1 MPLKSNV
8 KCVATKS
15 SNGSSDTTYLFTDA
29 LGSPVASMGTIAATV
44 SYSCPAG
51 WALSGNTC
59 TQSSSS
65 SFPASVTGYTCPS
78 GYTLSGSTCTRTTT
92 STSAATVTYSCPAG
106 YAVSGSSCTGSSSYA
121 ASGSLSCNGY
131 GSLQAYANSSSGY
144 KCITQNIFTADYPD
158 GPKAQCQAIAASM
171 GLPLVGSPIVNNG
184 KIMQCVMGPKTV
196 YACPSG
202 GTLSGSTCTT
212 TSSTAATANYS
223 CPAGQS
229 LSGSTC
235 TASSTSSTPGAPV
248 YSCPSG
254 ATLSGSNCTSTGSS
268 TTAAT
273 AGFSC
278 PSGGTLS
285 GSNCTGAVSRTR
297 YEAYGGTAGGVA
309 PNTLGFTGHV
319 NDAGTGLVYMQQRY
333 YDPVAG
339 RFLSTDPV
347 VTNASV
353 GSSFNRFNYANN
365 NPLRY
370 TDPDGREVCGV
381 TTCERY
387 IAQTIQSASANAATV
402 ASVPSV
408 PSDTGESWSNID
420 GELVAG
426 GPLQE
431 LMEGGGRGPKL
442 PSAQQPFNIATS
454 RQNLAE
460 DRAAAV
466 ATEVAAKRT
475 VPPNMSPEGA
485 GRSGAFNEAKRQAG
499 VPTSQQPSSV
509 LPNMDRRNNI
519 QPDRIYQYEVPA
531 AGGIT
536 RTIRIRDDAGGHNY
550 GVGNPQ
556 TRGPHFNDPAKN
568 HYDY

>member
-333 YDPVAG
+333 YDPIAG
-339 RFLSTDPV
+339 RFLSLDPV
-347 VTNASV
+347 TTDANTGKSFGRYHYAS
-353 GSSFNRFNYANN
+353 N
-365 NPLRY
+365 NPY
-370 TDPDGREVCGV
+370 AHVDPDGRDWVPFWSY
-381 TTCERY
+381 TY
-387 IAQTIQSASANAATV
+387 IAGNTPSASAVSSAMNAADNTV
-402 ASVPSV
+402 
-408 PSDTGESWSNID
+408 TGGFGRLGTQAMSN
-420 GELVAG
+420 GNFWTGAG
-426 GPLQE
+426 YYLAGTGHGLLLTYTLAEAATYRIALQ
-431 LMEGGGRGPKL
+431 
-442 PSAQQPFNIATS
+442 ATS
-454 RQNLAE
+454 SL
-460 DRAAAV
+460 V
-466 ATEVAAKRT
+466 SSVAAKGAT
-475 VPPNMSPEGA
+475 QALSVEGTA
-485 GRSGAFNEAKRQAG
+485 LLTANPVGSALKADPAHRMATFMREEAAATGTNFAIVGGDG
-499 VPTSQQPSSV
+499 V
-509 LPNMDRRNNI
+509 
-519 QPDRIYQYEVPA
+519 
-531 AGGIT
+531 T
-536 RTIRIRDDAGGHNY
+536 RTLTQVSGSFNGVRGRYEYIVDSLNNLTHQMFVRGGSIN
-550 GVGNPQ
+550 GIPIK
-556 TRGPHFNDPAKN
+556 P
-568 HYDY
+568 